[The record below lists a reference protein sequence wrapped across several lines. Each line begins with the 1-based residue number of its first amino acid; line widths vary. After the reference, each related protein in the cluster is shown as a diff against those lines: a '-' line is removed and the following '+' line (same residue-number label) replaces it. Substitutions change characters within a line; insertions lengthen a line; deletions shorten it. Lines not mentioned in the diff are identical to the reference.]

1 MQQQVQRVRLM
12 PQADIHN
19 RYILTKGRDVHFV
32 IFFFPPLSYSCPFV
46 LIKSV
51 RVGVEDDGKLV
62 LLKGWEARRDAK
74 GRIFYV
80 DHNNRRTQWETP
92 IVKVEECDT
101 EL

>member
-1 MQQQVQRVRLM
+1 MAKFRSPGWLLAIGVCVCV
-12 PQADIHN
+12 
-19 RYILTKGRDVHFV
+19 G
-32 IFFFPPLSYSCPFV
+32 

-51 RVGVEDDGKLV
+51 RVEVEDDGKLV
-62 LLKGWEARRDAK
+62 LPKGWEARRDAK

-80 DHNNRRTQWETP
+80 DHNNRRTQWERP

>member
-1 MQQQVQRVRLM
+1 MRVE
-12 PQADIHN
+12 
-19 RYILTKGRDVHFV
+19 
-32 IFFFPPLSYSCPFV
+32 
-46 LIKSV
+46 
-51 RVGVEDDGKLV
+51 VEDKGKLV
-62 LLKGWEARRDAK
+62 LPKGWEARRDAK

>member
-1 MQQQVQRVRLM
+1 MQVCKCS
-12 PQADIHN
+12 N
-19 RYILTKGRDVHFV
+19 RYREFV
-32 IFFFPPLSYSCPFV
+32 
-46 LIKSV
+46 SV
-51 RVGVEDDGKLV
+51 RVEVEDKGKLV
-62 LLKGWEARRDAK
+62 LPKGWEARRDAK